1 MSSDSNAFHEELAVV
16 DGLYPREIHEEHVN
30 ALREGGVDVI
40 QKTVAASGD
49 EFDVAIDEV
58 LDLQETIAE
67 TDGVYQVRTIEDIQ
81 NASEDEVGVVFGF
94 QDSSPL
100 ERRRDTRNAS
110 VFKQLGVNVIQLTYN
125 ARNFSGNGC
134 TERVDGGISNF
145 GLDVIEALEAEGI
158 VLDLS
163 HAGEQTALDA
173 LEASTQPAV
182 FTHANANALSEHERN
197 ISDELIKATA
207 ETGGTVGLAVF
218 PPLVA
223 EEGPRTLDDF
233 VAHID
238 YIADLVGTEH
248 VAIGLDIPVKEY
260 PQVLID
266 DPAFPNPPFDLPTG
280 LETETDI
287 PNLTD
292 ALLERGYTEDEVRNI
307 MGENLLRV
315 FEAVW

>member
-1 MSSDSNAFHEELAVV
+1 MSSDSSALHEEMTIV
-16 DGLYPREIHEEHVN
+16 DGLYPREIHDEHVS
-30 ALREGGVDVI
+30 ALVDGGVDVV

-49 EFDVAIDEV
+49 EFDVAIDEIK
-58 LDLQETIAE
+58 DLQETIAE
-67 TDGVYQVRTIEDIQ
+67 TDGVYQVRSIEDIQ
-81 NASEDEVGVVFGF
+81 NAADDEVGVIFGF

-100 ERRRDTRNAS
+100 ERGRDPRNAS
-110 VFKQLGVNVIQLTYN
+110 IFKQLGVNVIQLTYN

-145 GLDVIEALEAEGI
+145 GLDVIDALEENNI

-182 FTHANANALSEHERN
+182 FTHANANALAEHERN

-233 VAHID
+233 IDHID
-238 YIADLVGTEH
+238 YVADLVGTEH
-248 VAIGLDIPVKEY
+248 VALGLDIPVKDY
-260 PQVLID
+260 PQILID

-280 LETETDI
+280 LETETDV
-287 PNLTD
+287 PNLTE
-292 ALLERGYTEDEVRNI
+292 ALLKRGYSEAEVRDI